1 MKIRTYIKT
10 ENPTLWQGFC
20 QIKSELLHLNDQA
33 ITGLHADSW
42 FFYKSMWPL
51 FFALNGYRRRL
62 DPGQPFLSNH
72 GLSERIAW

>member
-42 FFYKSMWPL
+42 FFYKSMWPQL
-51 FFALNGYRRRL
+51 AQIEQVFESHAG
-62 DPGQPFLSNH
+62 
-72 GLSERIAW
+72 